1 MRYVL
6 DKKEIEIPDEE
17 IEKLIETL
25 DLSLQEAIET
35 WLDDNDY
42 ISNEEAAALTK
53 KAKDNK
59 VLATIHQAK
68 SDKPRAKTIR
78 ERKANPNKEM
88 IIAEVAKLLPHLG
101 VENLKIE
108 NAAKIITFE
117 LNGESFKLD
126 LIQKRKGK

>member
-6 DKKEIEIPDEE
+6 DKKEVEIPDEE

-68 SDKPRAKTIR
+68 SDKPRVKTTR

>member
-1 MRYVL
+1 MKYVL

-68 SDKPRAKTIR
+68 SDKPRAKTTR